1 MNDLISRQSV
11 IDLLKKSASRDIEEV
26 VITEKHINLI
36 KDMPCAYDVEKVV
49 AELEEAKMIYFLTYA
64 NTNDK
69 LLDFAYCEVANA
81 IDKAI
86 GIVKGEWWNE
96 KEKL

>member
-1 MNDLISRQSV
+1 MDDLISRQAV

-49 AELEEAKMIYFLTYA
+49 AELETLRLKYA
-64 NTNDK
+64 R
-69 LLDFAYCEVANA
+69 LWAVCEDNFEKHELYIRCLQ
-81 IDKAI
+81 IDKDI
-86 GIVKGEWWNE
+86 EIVRKGGVE
-96 KEKL
+96 